1 MGLRPFC
8 CMGGRSGVGGAIG
21 VVAGLEP
28 ALQLLDPV
36 VVPREVLLLH
46 IPRQL
51 IAELGVHGGVEQTGV
66 LIGGEAIAELTDG
79 AGVDKGPLEPAGRK
93 LGKLRVH
100 GDPSFLES

>member
-1 MGLRPFC
+1 M
-8 CMGGRSGVGGAIG
+8 VGAIG

-51 IAELGVHGGVEQTGV
+51 IAELGVHGGVKQTGV
-66 LIGGEAIAELTDG
+66 I
-79 AGVDKGPLEPAGRK
+79 
-93 LGKLRVH
+93 
-100 GDPSFLES
+100 